1 MHRFFLS
8 IAGLCILAVAG
19 EVKAGFIPA
28 IDFASGNGEGGEATA
43 ASTQG
48 SKFTIGN
55 TAFTVDALAIYYPHA
70 AGETVRIY
78 QDGTTVNLVSM
89 AIPSTSQVSSPS
101 AQGNEY
107 EYQAITPITLI
118 ANTTYDIVE
127 DFSADDGLHFHA
139 SGLSGNPDITFS
151 GSISTDGE
159 GLFPT
164 TDGFNQ
170 GAYFGPSFEGI
181 PAPEPSSFVLAGL
194 GIVISMVCYAPRR
207 RWAVC

>member
-8 IAGLCILAVAG
+8 IVVLGILATAG

-28 IDFASGNGEGGEATA
+28 IDFASGIGEGGEATA

-48 SKFTIGN
+48 SKFTVGN
-55 TAFTVDALAIYYPHA
+55 TPFTVTALAIYNPHA
-70 AGETVRIY
+70 TGETVRIY

-89 AIPSTSQVSSPS
+89 AIPSTSPLSSPS

-107 EYQAITPITLI
+107 EYQAITPITLL
-118 ANTTYDIVE
+118 ADTTYDIVE
-127 DFSADDGLHFHA
+127 DFAADDGLHFHG
-139 SGLSGNPDITFS
+139 SGLSGNADITFS
-151 GSISTDGE
+151 GSVATDGA

-170 GAYFGPSFEGI
+170 GAYFGPSFAGT
-181 PAPEPSSFVLAGL
+181 PAPEPSSVVLAGL
-194 GIVISMVCYAPRR
+194 GIGAMVCYASRR